1 MKDCGSNG
9 KGVSAGGSIVR
20 VCEGSSALKGRSAS
34 RWSRVG
40 EVSAEV
46 RCERRVERGG
56 ESGVGT
62 VRARAMLQALAPR
75 SRTEG
80 KWRFMS

>member
-1 MKDCGSNG
+1 
-9 KGVSAGGSIVR
+9 VR
-20 VCEGSSALKGRSAS
+20 VCAGRSALNERSTS
-34 RWSRVG
+34 RWRKVG

-46 RCERRVERGG
+46 RCERRVDSGG
-56 ESGVGT
+56 ESGFGT

-80 KWRFMS
+80 KWRFISL